1 MHMEITGQEQT
12 LLLKVVEK
20 YYTNL
25 RTEIG
30 KPEGHHYQD
39 DLRAEEAVVQI
50 LLIKLGSDIHTR

>member
-1 MHMEITGQEQT
+1 MQMEITGQEQT

-25 RTEIG
+25 RAEIG
-30 KPEGHHYQD
+30 KPEGQRYQD
-39 DLRAEEAVVQI
+39 DLKAEEAIVQI